1 MFIQL
6 SPRHTL
12 VSFVSVATLVAALP
26 AFATPYAVEILVEGL
41 ERPWGMS
48 FVPGTSD
55 ILITGKNGRLSLW
68 QVGSNTVIEIAGAP
82 RVDSRGQGGLLDVAF
97 PPDFERNR
105 HVWMTWSAAVA
116 GGTTTHLGRGTLDL
130 DARAVTGLEV
140 MFQVSPGID
149 TPAHYGSRIAF
160 HEGHVFMGTGD
171 RNFKNFGADHIA
183 QDLSSENGA
192 VVRLTLDGQIPADN
206 PFVNVAGAAPGIW
219 SYGHRNIQ
227 AMAVHPETGD
237 IWLAEHGE
245 AGGDEINVVQ
255 RGGNFGWPLASFA
268 VDYRSGRPF
277 TDPHRPGDGFVAPV
291 FHWGPGREDHFPP
304 SGMAWYDGDAFPA
317 WQGHLLVG
325 NLFHRYLG
333 LFAVDGHSVAEPVR
347 LLKGRGWRIR
357 DVAVGPDDGF
367 IYVIADGDNVP
378 LLRLVPANTE

>member
-1 MFIQL
+1 MFMPL
-6 SPRHTL
+6 SKKTPCSLAAIVTL
-12 VSFVSVATLVAALP
+12 MAALP
-26 AFATPYAVEILVEGL
+26 ALATSYAVDILAEGL
-41 ERPWGMS
+41 DRPWGMS
-48 FVPGTSD
+48 FVPGSSD

-68 QVGSNTVIEIAGAP
+68 VSDTGTVVDIAGAP
-82 RVDSRGQGGLLDVAF
+82 EVDSRRQGGLLDVAF
-97 PPDFERNR
+97 PPDFAQSSQ
-105 HVWMTWSAAVA
+105 VWMTWSAVVD
-116 GGTTTHLGRGTLDL
+116 GGSTTHLGRGVLDL
-130 DARAVTGLEV
+130 EARAVTGLEV
-140 MFQVSPGID
+140 MFQVSPAID
-149 TPAHYGSRIAF
+149 TPAHYGSRIVF

-171 RNFKNFGADHIA
+171 RNFKNFGPDHIA

-192 VVRLTLDGQIPADN
+192 VVRLTLEGEIPPDN
-206 PFVNVAGAAPGIW
+206 PFVNVPGAAPAIW

-227 AMAVHPETGD
+227 AMAVHPITGE

-255 RGGNFGWPLASFA
+255 RGGNYGWPLATFA
-268 VDYRSGRPF
+268 VDYRTGRPF

-304 SGMAWYDGDAFPA
+304 SGMAWYTGHAFPA

-333 LFAVDGHSVAEPVR
+333 LFAVDGHHVGKPER
-347 LLKGRGWRIR
+347 LLEGRGWRIR
-357 DVAVGPDDGF
+357 DVAIGPDDGF

-378 LLRLVPANTE
+378 LLRLVPAHAE